1 MNNDVIERLAK
12 CESRISDLIESAK
25 GKPQTLGSL
34 LRLDKLNLIRE
45 RIISL
50 KNAAIFMQD
59 EPEYMASD
67 IEVSDSLCK
76 AVGDYSVDAMRSCDE
91 FIDDVSESDISF
103 THDDLHQMRMV
114 RLCERNIRILSAIML
129 AQLAGYRD
137 YIIKK

>member
-12 CESRISDLIESAK
+12 CESRINDLIESAEEMA
-25 GKPQTLGSL
+25 P
-34 LRLDKLNLIRE
+34 RLDKLNLIRE

-76 AVGDYSVDAMRSCDE
+76 AVGDYSVDAMRFCDE
-91 FIDDVSESDISF
+91 FIDDVSESDIFF

-137 YIIKK
+137 YIIKKQQC